1 MERKAYIERL
11 RMLQAFM
18 AVRRAEGVHG
28 IAAGRLV
35 PTRKQVNWQLLDIES
50 EDNDYGESGVVGTT
64 AWKAVEEE
72 AEQITRKETDVGHG
86 PYVPRLQTL
95 VVQGQCIIMIREF
108 YYAYCILW
116 RSKSKVST
124 VQVVMKDST
133 NY

>member
-35 PTRKQVNWQLLDIES
+35 PTRKPIVNWQLLDIES

-72 AEQITRKETDVGHG
+72 ATK
-86 PYVPRLQTL
+86 
-95 VVQGQCIIMIREF
+95 
-108 YYAYCILW
+108 
-116 RSKSKVST
+116 SKSLAKKQMWGT
-124 VQVVMKDST
+124 GLMCRGCRHWLFKDNAS
-133 NY
+133 

>member
-35 PTRKQVNWQLLDIES
+35 PTRKPIVNWQLLDIES

-64 AWKAVEEE
+64 AWKAVE
-72 AEQITRKETDVGHG
+72 A
-86 PYVPRLQTL
+86 QT
-95 VVQGQCIIMIREF
+95 E
-108 YYAYCILW
+108 
-116 RSKSKVST
+116 KSECA
-124 VQVVMKDST
+124 QQLA
-133 NY
+133 